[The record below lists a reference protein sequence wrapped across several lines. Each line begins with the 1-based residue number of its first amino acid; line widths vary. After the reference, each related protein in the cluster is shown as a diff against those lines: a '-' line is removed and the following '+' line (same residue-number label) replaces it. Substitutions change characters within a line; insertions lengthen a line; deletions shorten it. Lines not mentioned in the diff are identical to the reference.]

1 MNHQSI
7 FSESIED
14 DSESALEAYEDWVEA
29 TELNSAQEW
38 LDRMH
43 P

>member
-1 MNHQSI
+1 MKQQSI
-7 FSESIED
+7 SSESLED
-14 DSESALEAYEDWVEA
+14 DSEFALAAYGDWLEA